1 MMRQRLSIVLICVFF
16 VQFGTVFAQK
26 AFKETEIQGEL
37 INSQGITDISL
48 KLPNREGSIV
58 NSAKIDASGKFTV
71 KASLIEPNIYRL
83 WINENNN
90 LMLILTP
97 GETVLVKGNTAD
109 LSKDFT
115 ISGSRESALLHTGMN
130 RLAEFSRKMDSVN
143 QVYQANA
150 GSSKIDSILPVL
162 QAVYKGL
169 DDERR
174 EYIIAFIKQNP
185 SSLAGL
191 VFIESLDMETE
202 FPCYDLLDKGLFAAH
217 PTNMFVKELHTRVEA
232 ERQVAVGNVAPE
244 ISLPDPG
251 GQPLALSSLKGKV
264 VLIDF
269 WASWCGPCRKENPN
283 VVALYK
289 KYKDHGFEIFG
300 VSLDRD
306 KEKWLQA
313 IQDDG
318 LVWKHVS
325 DLQYWKSQAAKAYG
339 VSAIPATFLL
349 DKEGKI
355 IAKKLRGPALE
366 EKMKELFG
374 F

>member
-1 MMRQRLSIVLICVFF
+1 MRLTLYAILLLLMVPGI
-16 VQFGTVFAQK
+16 GTAFAQK

-37 INSQGITDISL
+37 INSQGITEISL
-48 KLPNREGSIV
+48 KLPNREGSV
-58 NSAKIDASGKFTV
+58 VSSAKIDASGKFV
-71 KASLIEPNIYRL
+71 LKASLIEPNIYRL

-97 GETVLVKGNTAD
+97 GESVNVKANAKELGSGFTV
-109 LSKDFT
+109 
-115 ISGSRESALLHTGMN
+115 SGSRETALLHEGMN
-130 RLAEFSRKMDSVN
+130 RLAGFSQKMDSVN

-150 GSSKIDSILPVL
+150 GSARIDSILPVL
-162 QAVYKGL
+162 QAEYKRL
-169 DDERR
+169 DDARR
-174 EYIIAFIKQNP
+174 EFIIAFIKTNP

-191 VFIESLDMETE
+191 VFIESLDMEAE

-217 PTNMFVKELHTRVEA
+217 PTNMFVKDLHTRVEA
-232 ERQVAVGNVAPE
+232 ERQVSIGNVAPE

-251 GQPLALSSLKGKV
+251 GQPFTLSSLKGKV

-283 VVALYK
+283 VVALYAR
-289 KYKDHGFEIFG
+289 YKDHGFEILG

-339 VSAIPATFLL
+339 VSSIPATFLL